1 MKQAVLT
8 GIAVIAIA
16 VPALA
21 QQPADPHAGHAMPS
35 QESSKPAQPA
45 TVNPALPPD
54 ANRAAEAIKTSPR
67 HGEYVDIKVPG
78 SNTPITTWVAYPER
92 KDKAGLVI
100 VIHEIFGLTD

>member
-35 QESSKPAQPA
+35 PESSKPAQPA
-45 TVNPALPPD
+45 TINPAL
-54 ANRAAEAIKTSPR
+54 RR
-67 HGEYVDIKVPG
+67 
-78 SNTPITTWVAYPER
+78 
-92 KDKAGLVI
+92 
-100 VIHEIFGLTD
+100 